1 MDCSLW
7 KLYELLYWFVIEL
20 EFLVINNKMENVL
33 VWHFLSLRIFCSLST
48 DF

>member
-1 MDCSLW
+1 MDCCLW

-33 VWHFLSLRIFCSLST
+33 VWRFLSLRIFCYLST